1 MAVTLAAARR
11 LGAIHH
17 CLEPTSHV
25 HLQHLV
31 TADETMLQQLV
42 VFWPFSV
49 ILCEAVFDERL
60 EVEGE
65 AHAERQQ
72 RRIFLQHFGQNLK
85 VCLAV
90 LVGKLS
96 CSQLHLEDT
105 RTH

>member
-1 MAVTLAAARR
+1 MAVCV
-11 LGAIHH
+11 GV
-17 CLEPTSHV
+17 CCSP
-25 HLQHLV
+25 
-31 TADETMLQQLV
+31 
-42 VFWPFSV
+42 
-49 ILCEAVFDERL
+49 VFDEGL

-96 CSQLHLEDT
+96 CGQLHLDDSG
-105 RTH
+105 THQHALSLHFQGQ